1 MEEAQFLA
9 DRVVVIA
16 SGRVIAEGTPD
27 TLGRDQAEAALVT
40 FRTPAGFDA
49 SELPLPDDVVLE
61 HNGATLSF
69 RTPTPTADLAPL
81 FSWAAVRGI
90 ELEGLAVT
98 RPTLE
103 DVYLQL
109 TQESA

>member
-1 MEEAQFLA
+1 MEEAQRLA

-16 SGRVIAEGTPD
+16 AGRVIAEGTPD
-27 TLGRDQAEAALVT
+27 TLGRGQAEAALVT

-49 SELPLPDDVVLE
+49 SELPLPEHVELE

-69 RTPTPTADLAPL
+69 RTPTPTGDLAPL